1 MSTMSRSPAV
11 KENELQNVERPT
23 TETRFLPA
31 VDVFETP
38 TELVAVLDMPG
49 VSRDGIDVEYE
60 DRTLTI
66 QGRVSGS
73 ASTDRANLWR
83 EYHEGHYF
91 RTFTVRK
98 DIDAEKVSAACED
111 GVLTVRLPKREAA
124 VPRKISVDVK

>member
-1 MSTMSRSPAV
+1 MSESPAV
-11 KENELQNVERPT
+11 KENELQKVERAAT
-23 TETRFLPA
+23 GVRVLPA
-31 VDVFETP
+31 VDVFETR

-66 QGRVSGS
+66 QGRVSES

-83 EYHEGHYF
+83 EYHKGHYF
-91 RTFTVRK
+91 QTFNVRQG
-98 DIDAEKVSAACED
+98 IDVGKVAAEYED
-111 GVLTVRLPKREAA
+111 GVLTVRLPKRESA

>member
-1 MSTMSRSPAV
+1 MSPSPAV
-11 KENELQNVERPT
+11 NENELQKVEPAA
-23 TETRFLPA
+23 TETRILPA

-73 ASTDRANLWR
+73 ASTDHVNLWR
-83 EYHEGHYF
+83 EYHKGHYL
-91 RTFTVRK
+91 RTFNVRQG
-98 DIDAEKVSAACED
+98 IDVGKVAAAYED

>member
-1 MSTMSRSPAV
+1 MSQSPAV
-11 KENELQNVERPT
+11 KENELQRVEPEA
-23 TETRFLPA
+23 TEMRILPA

-73 ASTDRANLWR
+73 ASTDHVNLWR
-83 EYHEGHYF
+83 EYHEGNYF
-91 RTFTVRK
+91 RTLNVRQ
-98 DIDAEKVSAACED
+98 DIDVGKVAAAYED

>member
-1 MSTMSRSPAV
+1 MSQSPAV
-11 KENELQNVERPT
+11 KENELRRVEPEAIEMRI
-23 TETRFLPA
+23 LPA

-66 QGRVSGS
+66 QGRVSGR
-73 ASTDRANLWR
+73 ASTDHVNLWR

-91 RTFTVRK
+91 RTFNVRQG
-98 DIDAEKVSAACED
+98 IDVGKVAAEYED

>member
-1 MSTMSRSPAV
+1 MSQSPAV
-11 KENELQNVERPT
+11 KENELQRVEPEA
-23 TETRFLPA
+23 TEMRILPA
-31 VDVFETP
+31 VDVFETR

-73 ASTDRANLWR
+73 ASTDHVNLWR
-83 EYHEGHYF
+83 EYHKGHYF
-91 RTFTVRK
+91 RTFNVRQG
-98 DIDAEKVSAACED
+98 IDVGKVAAAYED